1 MKPGEHIV
9 EIGKADFLA
18 GDPLAIAAARL
29 LVSETINV
37 DTPAS
42 NEQIG
47 AYITDLHPGSAHYVV
62 AGRQGG
68 IVAAAWVRHG
78 MRGSTHLHAI
88 AVDPNERGQHYGS
101 ELMSHIAHMAIE
113 HGDTDIDLYAL
124 SESGHFFRSL
134 GFTSLHGSSEM
145 HAMPEKVRGPKPF

>member
-9 EIGKADFLA
+9 EIGKAAFLA
-18 GDPLAIAAARL
+18 GDPLAISAARL
-29 LVSETINV
+29 LVSETIKNV

-47 AYITDLHPGSAHYVV
+47 VYITDLHPGSAHYVI

-78 MRGSTHLHAI
+78 MSGSTHLHAI

-101 ELMSHIAHMAIE
+101 ELMSYIAQMAIE
-113 HGDTDIDLYAL
+113 HGDTNIDLYAL
-124 SESGHFFRSL
+124 SESEHFFRSL
-134 GFTSLHGSSEM
+134 GFTSL
-145 HAMPEKVRGPKPF
+145 